1 MESKGDTNKTL
12 SVEKYLNK
20 TKPYLKGIINNLKKS
35 NTWKTQLT
43 IAINFISYDGEHVM
57 DSKSD
62 NIEIMINHEADEVKK
77 IFFSHSKIDIKIIL
91 NQ

>member
-1 MESKGDTNKTL
+1 MHYVFARLFILPLQKKFLYFN
-12 SVEKYLNK
+12 LN
-20 TKPYLKGIINNLKKS
+20 
-35 NTWKTQLT
+35 
-43 IAINFISYDGEHVM
+43 VM

-77 IFFSHSKIDIKIIL
+77 NFFSHSKIDIKIIL